1 MKPEHLAWVDEIGRR
16 IAACPM
22 TEHRR
27 SDSRR
32 MHSSAARLSLPVK
45 TNFAVSGPA
54 FRRGDG
60 FCMLDVNGIKR
71 KHAERFGAEPA
82 VFLAPGRV
90 NLIGEHTDYAGGF
103 VMPAA
108 IDFGTLAAI
117 TPRNDGRVVIWS
129 ENFHEQVSHQ
139 IEGLPKNGGGHWSGY
154 PLGVVKIL
162 REAGFAIPPLSLTVQ
177 GDVPLGAGLSSSA
190 SIEVATALAALSLAG
205 RIRRARR
212 SRNSA
217 SARKTF
223 TSAPSCGIMDQFI
236 ACRGAENHALLLDC
250 RSLEYRL
257 APIPE
262 TVSLVIANTMVKH
275 AIAGGEYGIRRAEV
289 EEGTAILRG
298 HRPEIQ
304 LLRDA
309 TTKDL
314 EQWGDEMPGNVL
326 RRCRHIITE
335 NLRTVAAADALAAGN
350 LKKLGD
356 LMAAAHA
363 SYRDDFEASCEEAD
377 AMVEAAHQLPG
388 LIGAR
393 LTGGGFGGCTVN
405 LVQSDLAQDFAA
417 RLYDEYRARTGIDAE
432 IYRCHASAA
441 AHAV

>member
-1 MKPEHLAWVDEIGRR
+1 
-16 IAACPM
+16 
-22 TEHRR
+22 
-27 SDSRR
+27 
-32 MHSSAARLSLPVK
+32 
-45 TNFAVSGPA
+45 
-54 FRRGDG
+54 
-60 FCMLDVNGIKR
+60 MLDVNGITTRHTAK
-71 KHAERFGAEPA
+71 FGNAPA

-117 TPRNDGRVVIWS
+117 SPRSDGQIVLWS
-129 ENFHEQVSHQ
+129 EGFRDQVSHPSDA
-139 IEGLPKNGGGHWSGY
+139 LPPNGRGHWSGY
-154 PLGVVKIL
+154 PLGVVKVL
-162 REAGFAIPPLSLTVQ
+162 RDAGFTVPAFSLSIEA
-177 GDVPLGAGLSSSA
+177 DVPLAAGLSSSA
-190 SIEVATALAALSLAG
+190 SIEVATALAALSLTGASPE
-205 RIRRARR
+205 REEIAKLCQRAENTYVG
-212 SRNSA
+212 S
-217 SARKTF
+217 
-223 TSAPSCGIMDQFI
+223 SCGIMDQFI

-257 APIPE
+257 APIPPS
-262 TVSLVIANTMVKH
+262 VSIVIANTMVKH
-275 AIAGGEYGIRRAEV
+275 SVAGGEYGIRRAEV
-289 EEGTAILRG
+289 EEGTAILRS
-298 HRPEIQ
+298 HRPEIE

-309 TTKDL
+309 GPHDL
-314 EQWGDEMPGNVL
+314 EQWGGEMPDNVL

-350 LKKLGD
+350 MKRLGD

-377 AMVEAAHQLPG
+377 IMVEAAQHLPG

-405 LVQSDLAQDFAA
+405 LVQAGHAHDFAT
-417 RLYDEYRARTGIDAE
+417 RLHEEYRMRTGIDAE
-432 IYRCHASAA
+432 IYRCHASAG